1 MKQKWMS
8 TFRGSRKKSSL
19 WVHLYCF
26 TAAQMEKRVRELRCG
41 LTAEAMR
48 LLRRCKKKKAK
59 LKLKRLTD
67 SDEGR
72 SLVETVKQR
81 YQEEHRQFLEEEKK
95 KEEAERAR
103 KKPVDRV
110 NKRVSEKICNAHGDE
125 AIIDELLKVI
135 LCKFCHEIQH
145 ILNQD
150 DSSDTISIEE
160 EVLESSPKKRIK
172 LGNKRSL
179 EIGSKR
185 SDSNS
190 FVQFENVGFR
200 TNGSFVV
207 KVNCSKILWLK
218 SSLTKF

>member
-1 MKQKWMS
+1 MFCDREVEQRCPGTSRAFKSCNAAFDVKQKWMN

-48 LLRRCKKKKAK
+48 LLRKCKKKKAK

-81 YQEEHRQFLEEEKK
+81 YEEEHRQFLEEERK
-95 KEEAERAR
+95 KEEAEKGR

-110 NKRVSEKICNAHGDE
+110 NKLVSEKSCNARGDE
-125 AIIDELLKVI
+125 AIIDELLKVNLCLMII
-135 LCKFCHEIQH
+135 LSCDF
-145 ILNQD
+145 
-150 DSSDTISIEE
+150 
-160 EVLESSPKKRIK
+160 
-172 LGNKRSL
+172 
-179 EIGSKR
+179 
-185 SDSNS
+185 
-190 FVQFENVGFR
+190 
-200 TNGSFVV
+200 
-207 KVNCSKILWLK
+207 
-218 SSLTKF
+218 

>member
-1 MKQKWMS
+1 M
-8 TFRGSRKKSSL
+8 G
-19 WVHLYCF
+19 
-26 TAAQMEKRVRELRCG
+26 
-41 LTAEAMR
+41 
-48 LLRRCKKKKAK
+48 
-59 LKLKRLTD
+59 
-67 SDEGR
+67 DEGR
-72 SLVETVKQR
+72 SLVDAVKQR
-81 YQEEHRQFLEEEKK
+81 YEEEHRQFLEEEKK

-110 NKRVSEKICNAHGDE
+110 NKRVSEKICNAHGDG
-125 AIIDELLKVI
+125 AIIDELLK
-135 LCKFCHEIQH
+135 
-145 ILNQD
+145 D

-207 KVNCSKILWLK
+207 KDEIVSPSSNTLRPSFSVPPSL
-218 SSLTKF
+218 SSLQKKAQPKGVVFVYLCSSDED

>member
-1 MKQKWMS
+1 M
-8 TFRGSRKKSSL
+8 G
-19 WVHLYCF
+19 
-26 TAAQMEKRVRELRCG
+26 TATQMEKRVRELHCG

-72 SLVETVKQR
+72 SLVDAVKQR
-81 YQEEHRQFLEEEKK
+81 YEEEHRQFLEEEKK
-95 KEEAERAR
+95 KE
-103 KKPVDRV
+103 KSCK
-110 NKRVSEKICNAHGDE
+110 AHGDE
-125 AIIDELLKVI
+125 AIIDELLK
-135 LCKFCHEIQH
+135 
-145 ILNQD
+145 D

-160 EVLESSPKKRIK
+160 EVLESSPKKKIK
-172 LGNKRSL
+172 LGGEKRSP

-207 KVNCSKILWLK
+207 KDEIVSPSSNALRPSFSVPPSL
-218 SSLTKF
+218 SSLQKKAQPKEVVCVDLCSSDED